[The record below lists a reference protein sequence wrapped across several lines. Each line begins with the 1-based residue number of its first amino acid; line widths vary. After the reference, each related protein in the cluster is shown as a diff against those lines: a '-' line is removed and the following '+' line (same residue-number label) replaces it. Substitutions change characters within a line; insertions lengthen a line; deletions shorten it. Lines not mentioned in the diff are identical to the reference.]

1 VSRQL
6 PRVRIPPRDELVNAL
21 EFEEVARL
29 KLAPAVFSTIA
40 GGDRAA
46 FDRITFRPRMMV
58 PAHEMDLSVE
68 LFGDTHFTPIL
79 VGPVAEQRRYHA
91 DGELAT
97 VRGAGAAK
105 AAVVV
110 SSRSSVP
117 IDEIAAA
124 AQAKTPLWY
133 SVYAEG
139 DDNAAARVR
148 QAVAAGCKAVCITIG
163 VSPNGGRTTVRPR
176 ADWKAIDQIR
186 KGLDAPIL
194 IKGVMSEQDARTAVA
209 QGAHGIV
216 VSNHGAAAPGTPSP
230 IEVLPSIAD
239 AVNGKIPVLADGS
252 FRRNSDIVKAL
263 VFGAKAVL
271 LARPVMWGLA
281 AYGAGGVQT
290 IIEILQTDIARNMG
304 ALGAPTLTHL
314 TRAMVKMHQR

>member
-1 VSRQL
+1 MSRQS
-6 PRVRIPPRDELVNAL
+6 PRVRIPPRDELVNAP
-21 EFEEVARL
+21 EFEEVAQL

-46 FDRITFRPRMMV
+46 FERITFRPRMMV
-58 PAHEMDLSVE
+58 PAHEAMDLSVE
-68 LFGDTHFTPIL
+68 LFGDRHFTPIL
-79 VGPVAEQRRYHA
+79 VGPVADQRRYHA
-91 DGELAT
+91 EGELAT
-97 VRGAGAAK
+97 VRGASAAQ
-105 AAVVV
+105 ASVIV

-117 IDEIAAA
+117 IDQIA

-148 QAVAAGCKAVCITIG
+148 QAAAAGCKAVCVTIG
-163 VSPNGGRTTVRPR
+163 ASVNGGRTTPRPR

-186 KGLDAPIL
+186 KGLDVPVL
-194 IKGVMSEQDARTAVA
+194 IKGVMSAQDARTAA
-209 QGAHGIV
+209 EQGAHGIV
-216 VSNHGAAAPGTPSP
+216 VSNHGGAASSALSP

-239 AVNGKIPVLADGS
+239 AVGGKIPVLVDGS

-271 LARPVMWGLA
+271 VARPVMWGLA
-281 AYGAGGVQT
+281 AYGAEGVQT
-290 IIEILQTDIARNMG
+290 VIEILQTDVARNMG
-304 ALGAPTLTHL
+304 ALGAPTLKDL
-314 TRAMVKMHQR
+314 TRSMVKIHQR